1 MGRRCRR
8 GTAVTQHM
16 YLLAA
21 YKRGYAAGLDWKQGQ
36 PIRCPYFCA
45 SKWMAWHAGFD
56 RALFQAPAARWPD

>member
-1 MGRRCRR
+1 M
-8 GTAVTQHM
+8 TSHM

-21 YKRGYAAGLDWKQGQ
+21 YRQGFRAGLAWKAGD

-56 RALFQAPAARWPD
+56 RAIFTAPLARIAD